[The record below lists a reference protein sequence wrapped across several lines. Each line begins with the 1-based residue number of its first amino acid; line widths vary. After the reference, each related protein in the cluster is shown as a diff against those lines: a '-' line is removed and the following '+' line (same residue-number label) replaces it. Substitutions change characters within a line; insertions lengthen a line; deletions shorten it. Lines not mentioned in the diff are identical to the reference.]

1 MIEALS
7 VGSNLTVYSSE
18 PPRGTWLGL
27 PLKFRSQKIPRNS
40 LETVFIIPR
49 NKVLIP
55 CDSEHFGRVHS
66 VTGEKMEFR
75 EILEFNE
82 AANKSR
88 IFPKFFLLPEIIWNG
103 IPKFFLFQKWFGME
117 FQGFFSSENGSERN
131 SKVFLIQKWF
141 GMEFRGF
148 FSSEKWFGMEFQGLF
163 SSEKWFGTEF
173 RGFFSSEKWFGTEF
187 RGFSIPRNRR
197 NSDGTA
203 VCSVVFRIP
212 RNNFFVGK
220 WQP

>member
-1 MIEALS
+1 
-7 VGSNLTVYSSE
+7 
-18 PPRGTWLGL
+18 
-27 PLKFRSQKIPRNS
+27 
-40 LETVFIIPR
+40 
-49 NKVLIP
+49 
-55 CDSEHFGRVHS
+55 
-66 VTGEKMEFR
+66 
-75 EILEFNE
+75 
-82 AANKSR
+82 
-88 IFPKFFLLPEIIWNG
+88 
-103 IPKFFLFQKWFGME
+103 ME